1 MLTSTLLPN
10 PLTSVS
16 CMEKDIVI
24 DLAQHRTDGALVFT
38 GRDRGQEVREQSG
51 LDSKEL
57 KADHITVRIPEDTFS
72 INPSFLE
79 EFFRNVVK
87 RLGAAAFWKKFEFDN
102 RGEYQVK
109 DNLELAI
116 ERILRKSSALSR

>member
-1 MLTSTLLPN
+1 
-10 PLTSVS
+10 
-16 CMEKDIVI
+16 MEKDILI
-24 DLAQHRTDGALVFT
+24 DLKDHRTAGALVFT
-38 GRDRGQEVREQSG
+38 GRDRGMEVRKDSN
-51 LDSKEL
+51 LDEL
-57 KADHITVRIPEDTFS
+57 EPKAEHITVRIPEDTFS

-87 RLGAAAFWKKFEFDN
+87 RLGANGFWQKFRFEN
-102 RGEYQVK
+102 KGEYKVK

>member
-1 MLTSTLLPN
+1 
-10 PLTSVS
+10 
-16 CMEKDIVI
+16 MENNLII
-24 DLAQHRTDGALVFT
+24 DLAEHRTDGALVFT
-38 GRDRGQEVREQSG
+38 GRDRGQEVREKSG
-51 LDSKEL
+51 LDSKEPQ
-57 KADHITVRIPEDTFS
+57 AEHITVRIPEDTFS

-87 RLGAAAFWKKFEFDN
+87 RLGAAAFWQKFRFEN
-102 RGEYQVK
+102 RGEYKVK

>member
-1 MLTSTLLPN
+1 
-10 PLTSVS
+10 
-16 CMEKDIVI
+16 MEKDIII
-24 DLAQHRTDGALVFT
+24 DLKDHRTDGALVFT
-38 GRDRGQEVREQSG
+38 GRDRGLEVRQ
-51 LDSKEL
+51 DSKLDEL
-57 KADHITVRIPEDTFS
+57 EPKVEHITVRIPEDTFS

-87 RLGAAAFWKKFEFDN
+87 RLGAAAFWQKFRFEN
-102 RGEYQVK
+102 QGEYKVK